1 MSFLFDRQV
10 IFIFF
15 CLCIVLCFAACSKT
29 EPSKVED
36 IPVNQVSGREE
47 YTPEERDEAI
57 KRLKEHMKEME
68 EKKRAE
74 SNASVSQ

>member
-1 MSFLFDRQV
+1 M
-10 IFIFF
+10 
-15 CLCIVLCFAACSKT
+15 
-29 EPSKVED
+29 
-36 IPVNQVSGREE
+36 SGREE

>member
-1 MSFLFDRQV
+1 MFFLKKFLV
-10 IFIFF
+10 ILF
-15 CLCIVLCFAACSKT
+15 CLSIVLCFAACSKT

-74 SNASVSQ
+74 YNASVSQ

>member
-1 MSFLFDRQV
+1 M
-10 IFIFF
+10 
-15 CLCIVLCFAACSKT
+15 CFAACSKT

>member
-1 MSFLFDRQV
+1 MFFLKKFLV
-10 IFIFF
+10 ILF